1 MNISREIDL
10 IHGMPEWGLT
20 PDQRMIRSSV
30 LDLLE
35 RILPRPLIM
44 QLDEAGEFPAE
55 AYRALAEAGWMG
67 LPFESAYGG
76 MNLGY
81 MDLVV
86 LIETLAYYW
95 NGISSAYLTTVV
107 LGGGHIKLYGNEDQ
121 KQRFLPG
128 IISGEKRFA
137 FSLTEPPA
145 GSDAVAIR
153 TRAVQEGNEWV
164 ITGSKIYTTGAHVA
178 DHLIVATKTDPDAG
192 HRGITMFIVDT
203 KAKGVTIRPLK
214 GLGRRTL
221 HTNEIFFDEVRVP
234 DQDRLG
240 EVNEGWGNLM
250 KCLNLERTVIAA
262 SHVGNSQ
269 RVVDYAKNHA
279 LQRVQFGKPITK
291 FQAVAHKFAD
301 MQMLTECAR
310 LITYKVAAMMDQGE
324 APVMETSMAKVI
336 ATENNVRVVDRGM
349 QIMGGASYMME
360 FEMQMYYRD
369 CRIGPIGAGAN
380 EIQRTVIAKQM
391 GL

>member
-1 MNISREIDL
+1 M
-10 IHGMPEWGLT
+10 
-20 PDQRMIRSSV
+20 
-30 LDLLE
+30 
-35 RILPRPLIM
+35 
-44 QLDEAGEFPAE
+44 
-55 AYRALAEAGWMG
+55 
-67 LPFESAYGG
+67 
-76 MNLGY
+76 
-81 MDLVV
+81 
-86 LIETLAYYW
+86 
-95 NGISSAYLTTVV
+95 
-107 LGGGHIKLYGNEDQ
+107 
-121 KQRFLPG
+121 
-128 IISGEKRFA
+128 
-137 FSLTEPPA
+137 
-145 GSDAVAIR
+145 
-153 TRAVQEGNEWV
+153 
-164 ITGSKIYTTGAHVA
+164 A